1 MDFDSAAKPSRVI
14 CCNRIV
20 ENHLYTL
27 ICKKKKITLCITD
40 IIGCIFFKIS
50 EYSIY
55 TGKLSLRITFF
66 KAIFLNISRMQN
78 VDVELQPP
86 SPWTRLML
94 LHSRAQ
100 LIHPSPQDRNQGEI
114 RMRWSLVSML
124 YKNTDLMKDDT
135 FIYLNFFYVYDWSST
150 FEVYVF

>member
-1 MDFDSAAKPSRVI
+1 MDDDMDFDSAAKPSRVI

-27 ICKKKKITLCITD
+27 ICKKKDNTMYNRHNRMYLWT
-40 IIGCIFFKIS
+40 
-50 EYSIY
+50 
-55 TGKLSLRITFF
+55 LSLRITFF